1 MFGIGGK
8 KAVEGA
14 RSGLYAI
21 YDRVAEKQGHASL
34 RSMMVLL

>member
-21 YDRVAEKQGHASL
+21 YDRVAEESRAMLHCGQ
-34 RSMMVLL
+34 